1 MTLSRSA
8 LVNPPPERDGRLGVG
23 IIGAGHVGPVLGA
36 ALAGAGHALVGIS
49 AISERSRER
58 AHALLPDVPIM
69 EVPRLVE
76 LSELVLVA
84 VPDSELP
91 DLIAGL
97 ARAGAWQPGQIVAH
111 NSAKFGTGV
120 LAHAKAAGVIPLA
133 LHPAMS
139 FTGTSIDLARLSEC
153 YIAVTAPTPVLP
165 IAQALAVE
173 MGGEPLVVAESQRAE
188 YAEAIATA
196 SQFSA
201 AIVEQSTAILA
212 SIGIDRPGRILA
224 PLIRSAVDNALTS
237 HGDMPRR
244 SFLELEGDL

>member
-1 MTLSRSA
+1 M
-8 LVNPPPERDGRLGVG
+8 NPPRDRDGRLGVG
-23 IIGAGHVGPVLGA
+23 IIGAGRVGPVLGA

-49 AISERSRER
+49 AISEASRER
-58 AHALLPDVPIM
+58 AQAMLPGVPIM

-76 LSELVLVA
+76 LSELVLIA
-84 VPDSELP
+84 VPDAELP

-111 NSAKFGTGV
+111 TSPLFGTSV
-120 LAHAKAAGVIPLA
+120 LAPAIAAGVIPLA

-139 FTGTSIDLARLSEC
+139 FTGSSIDLARLSEC
-153 YIAVTAPTPVLP
+153 YIAVTAAAPVLP

-173 MGGEPLVVAESQRAE
+173 MGGEPIVIAESKRAD

-201 AIVEQSTAILA
+201 AIVAQSTALLA
-212 SIGIDRPGRILA
+212 AIGVDRPGRILA
-224 PLIRSAVDNALTS
+224 PLIRSAVDNALAA
-237 HGDMPRR
+237 HGDVSGSNLNGL
-244 SFLELEGDL
+244 SFIEREGEL

>member
-1 MTLSRSA
+1 
-8 LVNPPPERDGRLGVG
+8 VNPPHDRDGRLGVG

-49 AISERSRER
+49 AISEASRER
-58 AHALLPDVPIM
+58 VHTMLPGVPIM
-69 EVPRLVE
+69 EVPRLIE
-76 LSELVLVA
+76 LSELVLIA
-84 VPDSELP
+84 IPDAELP
-91 DLIAGL
+91 DLIEGL

-111 NSAKFGTGV
+111 TSATYGTSV
-120 LAHAKAAGVIPLA
+120 LAPAIAAGVIPLA

-139 FTGTSIDLARLSEC
+139 FTGTSIDLARLREC

-173 MGGEPLVVAESQRAE
+173 MGGEPVVIAESKRAD

-201 AIVEQSTAILA
+201 AVVEQSTAILA
-212 SIGIDRPGRILA
+212 GIGIDRPGRILA
-224 PLIRSAVDNALTS
+224 PLIRSAVDNALTAR
-237 HGDMPRR
+237 GDISGFPFR
-244 SFLELEGDL
+244 ELDGDLSS

>member
-1 MTLSRSA
+1 M
-8 LVNPPPERDGRLGVG
+8 NPPHDRDGRLGVG

-49 AISERSRER
+49 AISQASRER
-58 AHALLPDVPIM
+58 TQAMLPGVPIL

-76 LSELVLVA
+76 LSELVLIA
-84 VPDSELP
+84 VPDAELP
-91 DLIAGL
+91 GLIAGL
-97 ARAGAWQPGQIVAH
+97 AQAGAWQPGQIVAH
-111 NSAKFGTGV
+111 TSAQFGTSV
-120 LAHAKAAGVIPLA
+120 LAPALAAGVIPLA

-173 MGGEPLVVAESQRAE
+173 MGGEPVIIAESARAD

-196 SQFSA
+196 SQFSI

-212 SIGIDRPGRILA
+212 GIGLDRPGRILA
-224 PLIRSAVDNALTS
+224 PLIRSAVDNALAS
-237 HGDMPRR
+237 RGDISGIAFR
-244 SFLELEGDL
+244 ELEGEL

>member
-1 MTLSRSA
+1 M
-8 LVNPPPERDGRLGVG
+8 NPPPERDGRLSVG

-49 AISERSRER
+49 AISDASRER
-58 AHALLPDVPIM
+58 AHAMLPDVPIM

-76 LSELVLVA
+76 LSELVLIA

-91 DLIAGL
+91 DLVAGL

-111 NSAKFGTGV
+111 TSAMYGTSV
-120 LAHAKAAGVIPLA
+120 LAPAVAAGVIPLA

-153 YIAVTAPTPVLP
+153 YIAVTAAAPVLP

-173 MGGEPLVVAESQRAE
+173 MGGEPCVISESKRAE
-188 YAEAIATA
+188 YAEAITTATE
-196 SQFSA
+196 FSA

-212 SIGIDRPGRILA
+212 AMGVDRPGRILA
-224 PLIRSAVDNALTS
+224 PLIRSAVDNALTR
-237 HGDMPRR
+237 HGDVPRL
-244 SFLELEGDL
+244 SFLDLEGDV

>member
-1 MTLSRSA
+1 M
-8 LVNPPPERDGRLGVG
+8 NPPRDRDGRLGVG
-23 IIGAGHVGPVLGA
+23 IIGSGHVGPVLGA

-49 AISERSRER
+49 AISEASRER
-58 AHALLPDVPIM
+58 AQAMLPGVPIM

-76 LSELVLVA
+76 LSELVLIA
-84 VPDSELP
+84 VPDDQLP
-91 DLIAGL
+91 TLIAGL
-97 ARAGAWQPGQIVAH
+97 ALAGTWQPGQIVAH
-111 NSAKFGTGV
+111 TSAQYGTGV
-120 LAHAKAAGVIPLA
+120 LAPAIAAGVIPLA

-173 MGGEPLVVAESQRAE
+173 MGGEPIVIAESKRAD
-188 YAEAIATA
+188 YAEAIAAA

-201 AIVEQSTAILA
+201 VVVEQSTEILA

-224 PLIRSAVDNALTS
+224 PLIRSAVDNALTAR
-237 HGDMPRR
+237 GDIAGIDISGL
-244 SFLELEGDL
+244 SFPELEGEI

>member
-1 MTLSRSA
+1 MSQPRD
-8 LVNPPPERDGRLGVG
+8 RDGRLGVG
-23 IIGAGHVGPVLGA
+23 IIGAGLVGPVLGA

-49 AISERSRER
+49 AISEQSRER
-58 AHALLPDVPIM
+58 AQAMLPGIPIM

-76 LSELVLVA
+76 LSELVIVA
-84 VPDSELP
+84 VPDAELP

-97 ARAGAWQPGQIVAH
+97 ARAGAWQNGQIVAH
-111 NSAKFGTGV
+111 TSAKFGTGV
-120 LAHAKAAGVIPLA
+120 LSPAIAAGVIPLA

-153 YIAVTAPTPVLP
+153 YIAVTAPGPVLP

-173 MGGEPLVVAESQRAE
+173 MGGEPVVIAESKRAD

-212 SIGIDRPGRILA
+212 GIGVSRPGRILA
-224 PLIRSAVDNALTS
+224 PLIRSAVDNALTA
-237 HGDMPRR
+237 HGDVAGLDIDRL
-244 SFLELEGDL
+244 SFPELEGDL